1 MNTKK
6 NSGSFRTGGET
17 IIARACRT
25 FLVLLKL
32 IKLLKERLPF
42 VSAAKAPCKTTDKG
56 LQK

>member
-6 NSGSFRTGGET
+6 NSGSFRTVAKPLSPAHAEP
-17 IIARACRT
+17 

-32 IKLLKERLPF
+32 IKLLKERLSS
-42 VSAAKAPCKTTDKG
+42 VSAAKAPCKTTDEG